1 MAVRIKKNG
10 AKNIDV
16 RLGALRSELETLE
29 ADVKRV
35 AGDVEGIAD
44 NRIHL
49 AIHKAEDIAHRAYH
63 LAEESTAQVANDVEA
78 WASGNLDT
86 ARKSIRAQP
95 FSAIALFMGVGALVG
110 AVLGVARRRPPT
122 DPV

>member
-1 MAVRIKKNG
+1 MADRTRKNA
-10 AKNIDV
+10 AKLDS

-29 ADVKRV
+29 GDMKKV

-49 AIHKAEDIAHRAYH
+49 ALRKAEDVAHGAYR
-63 LAEESTAQVANDVEA
+63 LAEESAAHVVHDVDDWAN
-78 WASGNLDT
+78 GNLDS

-95 FSAIALFMGVGALVG
+95 LVALAWSIGAGALLGAIVGA
-110 AVLGVARRRPPT
+110 ASRR
-122 DPV
+122 

>member
-1 MAVRIKKNG
+1 VAARIGKNG
-10 AKNIDV
+10 TKNMDA

-35 AGDVEGIAD
+35 TGDVEGIAD

-63 LAEESTAQVANDVEA
+63 LAEETTAQAVDDVEA
-78 WASGNLDT
+78 WASGNLDS

-95 FSAIALFMGVGALVG
+95 FSALALSVGVGALVG
-110 AVLGVARRRPPT
+110 AILGVAGRRPAG
-122 DPV
+122 